1 MSYDSLKDKVAFV
14 TGGAQGIG
22 LAIVKE
28 FASQGANVAI
38 ADYNAEEVKQ
48 VAEKINLD
56 YDGEIWPIVADV
68 SKSAAVDKCINDVVE
83 HFGKIDYAINNAGG
97 GILKPFAELTDDDF
111 NKTVNVDFFGTF
123 YCMRAEIKRFLKQGE
138 GSIVNAGALG
148 SIYNPGGMGA
158 YNAAKNGVIGMTRAA
173 ATDYADKNIRV
184 NCVAPG
190 LTKTA
195 LNAGGFLE
203 KVLPTVP
210 MKRAES
216 PEEVAKLYV
225 FIASQATFMTGQ
237 TVLSD
242 GGVSVG
248 LK

>member
-1 MSYDSLKDKVAFV
+1 MLKDKVAFV
-14 TGGAQGIG
+14 TGSAQGIG
-22 LAIVKE
+22 YAIAEE
-28 FASQGANVAI
+28 FAKQGANVAL
-38 ADYNAEEVKQ
+38 ADYNAEEVKKSAQ
-48 VAEKINLD
+48 TLNEK

-68 SKSAAVDKCINDVVE
+68 SKSKLVNKCISDVVE
-83 HFGKIDYAINNAGG
+83 HFGKIDFAINNAGG
-97 GILKPFAELTDDDF
+97 GILKPFAELTDEDF
-111 NKTVNVDFFGTF
+111 DKTVGVDFFGTF
-123 YCMRAEIKRFLKQGE
+123 YCMRAEIQQFLKQGY

-195 LNAGGFLE
+195 LNAGGFIK

-210 MKRAES
+210 MKRAET

-225 FIASQATFMTGQ
+225 FIASEATFMTGQ

-242 GGVSVG
+242 GGASIG
-248 LK
+248 LKG